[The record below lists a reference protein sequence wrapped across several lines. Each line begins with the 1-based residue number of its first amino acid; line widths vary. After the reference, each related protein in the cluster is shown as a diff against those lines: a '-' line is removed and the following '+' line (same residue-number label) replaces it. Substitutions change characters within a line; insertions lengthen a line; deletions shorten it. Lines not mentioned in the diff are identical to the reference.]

1 MYQFLRSI
9 LPSTLFKCSADGSY
23 CDEGEYECQRGECIS
38 SDWVC
43 DGMED
48 CLVGD
53 DEFNCS
59 PSANGT
65 TTTDNSKSGVNIGSY
80 FCERVELKNQT
91 L

>member
-1 MYQFLRSI
+1 
-9 LPSTLFKCSADGSY
+9 
-23 CDEGEYECQRGECIS
+23 
-38 SDWVC
+38 
-43 DGMED
+43 MED

>member
-1 MYQFLRSI
+1 
-9 LPSTLFKCSADGSY
+9 
-23 CDEGEYECQRGECIS
+23 
-38 SDWVC
+38 
-43 DGMED
+43 MED

-65 TTTDNSKSGVNIGSY
+65 STTDNSKSVVNIGSS